1 MGFYSR
7 LGVCPSFDAAHKF
20 VTSPFIRSPVALA
33 LVRLTA
39 ALYTVLV
46 LLIALIWKTVK
57 LDEGNRRVF
66 PSSIT
71 VSSSLAN
78 QTPCFIIIASSPSL
92 PTWLI
97 LAYAPITVP
106 QVLKHSFTPLD
117 GEN

>member
-7 LGVCPSFDAAHKF
+7 LGVCPSFDASHKF
-20 VTSPFIRSPVALA
+20 VTSPFIRSPVTLA

-46 LLIALIWKTVK
+46 LLVALIWKTVK
-57 LDEGNRRVF
+57 LDEGNRRVSSVFQHLFF
-66 PSSIT
+66 PS
-71 VSSSLAN
+71 N
-78 QTPCFIIIASSPSL
+78 QAPCFIITGSSPSL
-92 PTWLI
+92 PTSLI
-97 LAYAPITVP
+97 LAYVPITVP